1 MPQNRLMCHN
11 ETNLCAGSAQTW
23 RGTRGEIVNAQS
35 ALKPEETSWP
45 AGNNLLTAK
54 EAAAYLR
61 VSINTL
67 GRMEQLGLIVPYRTP
82 GGHRRYSLAMLQN
95 YLETTRVQH

>member
-1 MPQNRLMCHN
+1 M
-11 ETNLCAGSAQTW
+11 S
-23 RGTRGEIVNAQS
+23 TRFASPADEAAEPADNTL
-35 ALKPEETSWP
+35 LK
-45 AGNNLLTAK
+45 AR

-82 GGHRRYSLAMLQN
+82 GGHRRYSLSMLKD
-95 YLETTRVQH
+95 YLEATRVQH

>member
-1 MPQNRLMCHN
+1 MKSIYAPDPPK
-11 ETNLCAGSAQTW
+11 
-23 RGTRGEIVNAQS
+23 RGRGRRGDIVSTQS
-35 ALKPEETSWP
+35 GFKSEAASWP

-82 GGHRRYSLAMLQN
+82 GGHRRYSLEMLQS